1 MSEMSKENSSFEVSI
16 KRLEEI
22 VQTMESTN
30 LSIHSLTE
38 IFEEGVALLSKTKDQ
53 LAQAELQ
60 ILKAS
65 QKITFNSDSQDGVE

>member
-1 MSEMSKENSSFEVSI
+1 MSKENSSFEASI

-30 LSIHSLTE
+30 LSIRSLTE

-53 LAQAELQ
+53 LAQTELQ

>member
-1 MSEMSKENSSFEVSI
+1 MSKENSSFEASI

-38 IFEEGVALLSKTKDQ
+38 IFEEGVGLLSKTKDQ

-60 ILKAS
+60 ILNAS
-65 QKITFNSDSQDGVE
+65 QKITFNSDSQNGVE